1 MPRDIIFLLIFVPRL
16 PGVGVKFLVSERI
29 YNLSDTIILT
39 ARSGTFP
46 DIGYNNKDR
55 IRGGII
61 HNPNPA
67 ITIASIVECVRH
79 CEHPK
84 GAWQSFQKRR
94 VCFVSLAMTILVAGF
109 GYKVLRGN
117 VWT

>member
-46 DIGYNNKDR
+46 DIGYNN
-55 IRGGII
+55 
-61 HNPNPA
+61 
-67 ITIASIVECVRH
+67 
-79 CEHPK
+79 
-84 GAWQSFQKRR
+84 
-94 VCFVSLAMTILVAGF
+94 
-109 GYKVLRGN
+109 
-117 VWT
+117 